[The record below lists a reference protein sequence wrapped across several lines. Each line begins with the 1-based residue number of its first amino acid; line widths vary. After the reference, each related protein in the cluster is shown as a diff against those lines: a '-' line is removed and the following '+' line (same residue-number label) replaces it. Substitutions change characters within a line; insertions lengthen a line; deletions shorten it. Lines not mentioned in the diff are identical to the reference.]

1 MGAPDAAIAGRRSVG
16 YQRLKYGF
24 EEVPVATHTNS
35 GSAQGSR
42 GRGSGRPRDPDQEN
56 FYQLLGVPYSAT
68 SAEITKSYR
77 EAMKR
82 FHPDRVRPEY
92 RQSAENLCKDL
103 NRAYRTLSN
112 PIERV
117 DYDKSIREQEIQ
129 DQIMQRYVG
138 GFAGPGVGG
147 HDRHGANLKR
157 DITMAEKKD
166 HRHSERSAMVS
177 LLSVFL
183 VVTLGGIGLIL
194 IGGLVSFLLRQIF

>member
-1 MGAPDAAIAGRRSVG
+1 MAA
-16 YQRLKYGF
+16 
-24 EEVPVATHTNS
+24 HTNS
-35 GSAQGSR
+35 SSAHGTR
-42 GRGSGRPRDPDQEN
+42 GRGSGNDPDHEN
-56 FYQLLGVPYSAT
+56 FYQLLGVSYSAT

-77 EAMKR
+77 ESMKR
-82 FHPDRVRPEY
+82 FHPDRVQPEY
-92 RQSAENLCKDL
+92 RQSAENLTKDL

-117 DYDKSIREQEIQ
+117 AYDKSIRGQEIQ

-147 HDRHGANLKR
+147 HDPYGSHLKR
-157 DITMAEKKD
+157 DITAAEKKD
-166 HRHSERSAMVS
+166 HRRSERSAMVS